1 MQMESVRPIACG
13 FLMFVIILVSFNS
26 ASDRSALLFSFSDE
40 TKAVSENEL
49 ELNCENN
56 ETPCLVEACL
66 GKECS
71 AAEKE
76 IGISQLLSGNIL
88 LGNDPMRIDTN
99 DNCQTSDEKK
109 EISNFNFRATAE
121 ESDELDSKNVLGK
134 SSQIPTAL
142 WDHSGSDIL
151 IGMDL
156 GNMKKI
162 CNIDVRFNDDAEIQ
176 NGFTLTVSNGTNS
189 LHNIVSEHAT
199 GLLPNSWSSHDF
211 KSLAGRFIQLTI
223 PGVSEFYVDDDED
236 DPVISEIN
244 VKALSLGQTSRNSIA
259 QSNSTDN
266 NTIQMP
272 NNTIVQHELSP
283 LEFLDAGSDLLNTP
297 VLGPKHYGI
306 NQSSLTDMSS
316 TPTSSMYT
324 GDIFLP

>member
-1 MQMESVRPIACG
+1 MEYARSTTYGYLTLVLI
-13 FLMFVIILVSFNS
+13 FVSIIS
-26 ASDRSALLFSFSDE
+26 ASDRSALQFPFSDE
-40 TKAVSENEL
+40 AKAVSENEL

-56 ETPCLVEACL
+56 EAPCLVEACL
-66 GKECS
+66 GRECS
-71 AAEKE
+71 TVGKE

-88 LGNDPMRIDTN
+88 LGNDPMRIDTD
-99 DNCQTSDEKK
+99 DNCQTSDERK

-121 ESDELDSKNVLGK
+121 ESDELDSSNVLGK

-142 WDHSGSDIL
+142 WDHSGSNLL

-156 GNMKKI
+156 GNIKKI
-162 CNIDVRFNDDAEIQ
+162 CNIDVHFNDNAEIK

-189 LHNIVSEHAT
+189 LHNVVSEHAT

-211 KSLAGRFIQLTI
+211 KSLVGRSIQLTI
-223 PGVSEFYVDDDED
+223 PGVSEFYIDDDED

-244 VKALSLGQTSRNSIA
+244 VKAFSLTQTSRNSSA
-259 QSNSTDN
+259 PHN

-272 NNTIVQHELSP
+272 NSTIVQHELSP
-283 LEFLDAGSDLLNTP
+283 LKFLDAGSDLLNTP
-297 VLGPKHYGI
+297 VLGPKQYGI

-316 TPTSSMYT
+316 TPTSSRYT